1 MALFQDIGLLDA
13 AKESRE
19 LMEEE
24 FRKDNELRSEM
35 FIILK
40 QEEVYWKQRAR
51 VTWLK
56 EGDENISYLHFVANG
71 RKNQNFIP
79 WVWHEDQRVDDI
91 GRMGDSFISYYKDLF
106 GSAKEQHFQINWP
119 NLLGPKAHN
128 DLTMLDAPFTL
139 DKIKVAV
146 FGMKAEKDP
155 RPDAFIKGRCI
166 IDNIITAQELIFF
179 MQKHRLPGL
188 LLKVDFAKAF
198 DTVDWKFLLDL
209 LRARGFSSK
218 WTGWIDSIFSSSK
231 ASFLI
236 NGIQYGGYD
245 SFDTQSKFELDLYME
260 EKDLPSSGT
269 FDILG
274 LWKTNGFKYLILQ
287 KIAKDILV
295 IPISIVAS

>member
-1 MALFQDIGLLDA
+1 MALLQDIGLLDA

-56 EGDENISYLHFVANG
+56 EGDENISYFHSVANG

-155 RPDAFIKGRCI
+155 RPDGFP
-166 IDNIITAQELIFF
+166 IFF
-179 MQKHRLPGL
+179 FLKFWGIV
-188 LLKVDFAKAF
+188 KVDIFKLCDDLFLGKANLERINWASIALIPKCQ
-198 DTVDWKFLLDL
+198 TPKNPSH
-209 LRARGFSSK
+209 FSSH
-218 WTGWIDSIFSSSK
+218 
-231 ASFLI
+231 
-236 NGIQYGGYD
+236 
-245 SFDTQSKFELDLYME
+245 
-260 EKDLPSSGT
+260 
-269 FDILG
+269 
-274 LWKTNGFKYLILQ
+274 
-287 KIAKDILV
+287 
-295 IPISIVAS
+295 